1 MKSLKQEQ
9 KVTIFTEGMEVKSK
23 AEAKRVAK
31 ETEGNTIAKINS
43 FVDELV
49 EKYGKFLENDTYL
62 QLGYFKLV
70 KKDDLVSV
78 KFKK

>member
-9 KVTIFTEGMEVKSK
+9 KTTIFTEGMEIKSK

-31 ETEGNTIAKINS
+31 ETEEKLVNEVNS
-43 FVDELV
+43 FVDGLV

-62 QLGYFKLV
+62 QFGYFKLV
-70 KKDDLVSV
+70 KKDNEISV
-78 KFKK
+78 KFKR